1 MFLVLEGISLFSPS
15 LIRGIRLLQ
24 GKRNLCRGAKRCYF
38 FLKVYLE
45 IRFFSKKNKERNEEK
60 EKEEYYKGT
69 RFVDNGDR
77 DVEER
82 V

>member
-1 MFLVLEGISLFSPS
+1 MLFF
-15 LIRGIRLLQ
+15 
-24 GKRNLCRGAKRCYF
+24 F